1 MSAERAKTIEAIET
15 KPRCGRC
22 SLGFSACECGVVES
36 TLVLIPTLALFLA
49 VLQIGLVG
57 LAHGRAAN
65 QTQGDLARGVLYQSQ
80 SGSELIGS
88 SEMALPGGGRI
99 LYLERTYSAPNIS
112 PLVLGP
118 SVIKSRTLSVDENQ

>member
-1 MSAERAKTIEAIET
+1 MFAKRIET
-15 KPRCGRC
+15 GVLCRSCLLRL
-22 SLGFSACECGVVES
+22 SSCECGVVES

-88 SEMALPGGGRI
+88 SEMELPGGGRI

-112 PLVLGP
+112 PLGLGD
-118 SVIKSRTLSVDENQ
+118 SLISSRTLSVDENQ

>member
-1 MSAERAKTIEAIET
+1 MFAKRVET
-15 KPRCGRC
+15 GAHCRSCL
-22 SLGFSACECGVVES
+22 LGLSSCQCGVVES

-57 LAHGRAAN
+57 LAHGRVAN

-80 SGSELIGS
+80 SSAALIGS
-88 SEMALPGGGRI
+88 SEMALSGGGRI

-118 SVIKSRTLSVDENQ
+118 SVINSRTLSVDENQ

>member
-1 MSAERAKTIEAIET
+1 MFVKRAGAM
-15 KPRCGRC
+15 PGCGRC
-22 SLGFSACECGVVES
+22 LLGLGACECGVVES

-65 QTQGDLARGVLYQSQ
+65 QTQGELARGALFQNQST
-80 SGSELIGS
+80 SELIGA
-88 SEMALPGGGRI
+88 SETTLSGGGRI

-112 PLVLGP
+112 PLGLGAHLI
-118 SVIKSRTLSVDENQ
+118 SSRTLSVDENQ